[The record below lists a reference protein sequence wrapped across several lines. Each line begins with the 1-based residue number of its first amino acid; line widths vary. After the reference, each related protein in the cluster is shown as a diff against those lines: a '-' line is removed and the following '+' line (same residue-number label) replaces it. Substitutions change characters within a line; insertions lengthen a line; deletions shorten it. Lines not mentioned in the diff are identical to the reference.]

1 MKKNYLILLLSVVL
15 ALSALLFPACKP
27 QELSESAKPPTVSG
41 SAAVQP
47 EAETESPAQADG
59 RELISSFETYDEV
72 VQMRMLNSFGKMQ
85 LTKDH
90 VTDGTTGLKLT
101 VNGKYTSSAH
111 PVLAIPTQTKYV
123 EKTDFSDV
131 DRIYLDVYNDNDSE
145 QTVYFSYLLKKNY
158 ATAPSNE
165 TPCTIGGKQ
174 SATLVFEL
182 NRDLMNC
189 FVDLGHVLQIR
200 LSFDCATEYN
210 QPYRIFYIDNL
221 RYSTT
226 EDPIEDIEFREEDEI
241 ESCDSADYLMA
252 WSNINNYIYAPSVLS
267 YNSDSRYVKQGKG
280 SFRVTNVPNWGITG
294 DGETY
299 NVGWKITPGVKDMRD
314 YYSYSFW
321 VYNDWHEPLMLRA
334 SYHYSTGVNYPAQGS
349 EEIELKAKDW
359 TYIEVTTEHLLANGV
374 NPRNFN
380 ALSISVWVPRTA
392 PCSFYFDAVYLN
404 KTPSAH
410 K

>member
-1 MKKNYLILLLSVVL
+1 
-15 ALSALLFPACKP
+15 
-27 QELSESAKPPTVSG
+27 
-41 SAAVQP
+41 
-47 EAETESPAQADG
+47 
-59 RELISSFETYDEV
+59 
-72 VQMRMLNSFGKMQ
+72 
-85 LTKDH
+85 
-90 VTDGTTGLKLT
+90 
-101 VNGKYTSSAH
+101 
-111 PVLAIPTQTKYV
+111 
-123 EKTDFSDV
+123 
-131 DRIYLDVYNDNDSE
+131 
-145 QTVYFSYLLKKNY
+145 
-158 ATAPSNE
+158 
-165 TPCTIGGKQ
+165 
-174 SATLVFEL
+174 
-182 NRDLMNC
+182 MNC